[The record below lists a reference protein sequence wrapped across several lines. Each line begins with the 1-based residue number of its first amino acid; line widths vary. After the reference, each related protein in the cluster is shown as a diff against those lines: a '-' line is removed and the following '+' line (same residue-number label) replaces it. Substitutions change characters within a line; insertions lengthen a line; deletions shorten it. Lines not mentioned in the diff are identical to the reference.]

1 LKGTTVASAA
11 PWSTLEGG
19 PLPWPV
25 QEQRILEGDAMG
37 AGLAE
42 RTAVDAATAPLT
54 GPVPPWYRRWT
65 IGRNVYDRAELAG
78 AFGDLG
84 TLIPFVVGYIAVM
97 KIDPLG
103 ILFTFGLSQLAVG
116 LYYRTP
122 IPVQPM
128 KAIGGAAIASGG
140 LVSAGMIC
148 GAGLF
153 TGLVWLVVGA
163 TRTVDLAT
171 RLAARPIVKGI
182 VLGLGLSFLTEGV
195 RMMWVTPWLGAI
207 ALVMTFVLLT
217 YRRFPAMFALL
228 LLGAAA
234 AYLLDPVGARQIL
247 AMRPSLRLPELTL
260 PRMSWSDFVAGS
272 LVLAIPQL
280 PLTIGNAVI
289 AIRTEN
295 NELFPDRPVS
305 DRMMSV
311 SQGIMNLVAAPLGG
325 IPLCHGAGGMAGHVR
340 FGARTGGSLVMLGLV
355 MMALALF
362 FSDSVALL
370 FQIFPRAVLGVILF
384 FAGAEL
390 AITTRDIGTK
400 KEDVYVMLVVAGF
413 AMWNMGAAFLAG
425 VVLHQALQRKWVRA

>member
-1 LKGTTVASAA
+1 MTPRSDTTERVESSPEA
-11 PWSTLEGG
+11 PEA
-19 PLPWPV
+19 P
-25 QEQRILEGDAMG
+25 R
-37 AGLAE
+37 
-42 RTAVDAATAPLT
+42 ATP
-54 GPVPPWYRRWT
+54 PPWHRRWG
-65 IGRNVYDRAELAG
+65 IGKNRYDLVELAG

-84 TLIPFVVGYIAVM
+84 TLIPFVVGYVAVM

-103 ILFTFGLSQLAVG
+103 ILFMFGLSELVVG
-116 LYYRTP
+116 LYYKTP

-140 LVSAGMIC
+140 RMSAGMIC

-153 TGLVWLVVGA
+153 TGAFWFLVGA
-163 TRTVDLAT
+163 TGTVNIAT
-171 RLAARPIVKGI
+171 RLASRPIVRGI
-182 VLGLGLSFLTEGV
+182 VLGLGLMFITEGI
-195 RMMWVTPWLGAI
+195 RMMLVTPWLGGLG
-207 ALVMTFVLLT
+207 LVITFVLLT
-217 YRRFPAMFALL
+217 HPRFPAMFALL

-234 AYLLDPVGARQIL
+234 AYLLDPVQTKAL
-247 AMRPSLRLPELTL
+247 LSTPPEFRLPVFAIG
-260 PRMSWSDFVAGS
+260 RASWSELVSGT

-289 AIRTEN
+289 AIRAEN

-305 DRMMSV
+305 DRMMAV
-311 SQGIMNLVAAPLGG
+311 SQGLMNLLSAPLGG

-340 FGARTGGSLVMLGLV
+340 FGARTGGSLVMLGAIV
-355 MMALALF
+355 MALALF
-362 FSDSVALL
+362 FSRSVGLL

-390 AITTRDIGTK
+390 AITTRDIGDK

-425 VVLHQALQRKWVRA
+425 IVLYQVLERRWVRL